1 MQHPET
7 LRQAGW
13 GITNDLALVQRL
25 VKDDLGHRSAVTNEL
40 QRFELWATNLGLLH
54 TGHSSLDYR
63 LRDSKLVFDYALFLL
78 VDLERA
84 IRQCMYPDSFLFA
97 LFNIQPSQSAS
108 HSVNTTGHPRH
119 RKITPALLVFMTQ
132 SC

>member
-1 MQHPET
+1 MQHPDT

-13 GITNDLALVQRL
+13 GVTSDLTLVQAL
-25 VKDDLGHRSAVTNEL
+25 VKDDLGHRSAVANEL

-84 IRQCMYPDSFLFA
+84 IQQCM
-97 LFNIQPSQSAS
+97 
-108 HSVNTTGHPRH
+108 
-119 RKITPALLVFMTQ
+119 
-132 SC
+132 